1 MTECVLV
8 IAAHPDDEV
17 LGCGGTIAR
26 HALLGADVDILIVAD
41 GVSSRVANRTMTE
54 PRRDGSVLAAK
65 ILGANNPIFFDF
77 PDQRLDTVSFLEI
90 TQSIERVLAK
100 KPYSI
105 IYTHHGEIGR
115 AHV

>member
-90 TQSIERVLAK
+90 TQSIERVLADRK
-100 KPYSI
+100 S
-105 IYTHHGEIGR
+105 
-115 AHV
+115 VV